1 MNVLGQKGLS
11 PFGNFVLTFAHNCPN
26 CQCQPQD
33 RKVVIALQLSWQ
45 HLGLFFFGS
54 SSKCYSKHLRVSTTW
69 CHLNCL
75 RSQSL
80 SLQSGHWG
88 RPTNCSLR
96 FPQPASKAEAI
107 VPFRGGLLI
116 CGLAYRDGINTF
128 FLDQFHLLVQP
139 DTYRLQVCSCLYF
152 VGMFI
157 VAYVDIDLS

>member
-45 HLGLFFFGS
+45 HLGLFFLDPARNV
-54 SSKCYSKHLRVSTTW
+54 KHLRVSTTW

-88 RPTNCSLR
+88 RPTNCSLS

-152 VGMFI
+152 DGMFI
-157 VAYVDIDLS
+157 VAYVDNDLS